1 MVPAA
6 APALSGAASG
16 SAAGAA
22 LPADAKAP
30 DALRN
35 IGEVAR
41 LLGVKTHVLR
51 YWESQFPAL
60 RPVKLAGGR
69 RYYRPADVA
78 LLQQIHTMVHGQ
90 GFPLAGARRQLRAA
104 ATEGAVEQPLP
115 AAEAPPPGADAGAQ
129 AALLAGLRLLRDRLA
144 RALDG

>member
-60 RPVKLAGGR
+60 RPVKLA
-69 RYYRPADVA
+69 
-78 LLQQIHTMVHGQ
+78 
-90 GFPLAGARRQLRAA
+90 
-104 ATEGAVEQPLP
+104 
-115 AAEAPPPGADAGAQ
+115 
-129 AALLAGLRLLRDRLA
+129 
-144 RALDG
+144 